1 MENKF
6 VTTDL
11 GLAAWILA
19 TGKMRLLTVERIPD
33 KHRNTATIAFSDP
46 EYLGVRLQLDY
57 YAGNG
62 VVCPLAFYSEIRSL
76 KRKVYAACVTGSSE
90 AR

>member
-1 MENKF
+1 MESKF
-6 VTTDL
+6 STTDL

-19 TGKMRLLTVERIPD
+19 TGKMRLLAIERIPD
-33 KHRNTATIAFSDP
+33 KHRNTAVISFSDP
-46 EYLGVRLQLDY
+46 DYLGMGLQLDY

-62 VVCPLAFYSEIRSL
+62 LVCPLEFYSEIRNL
-76 KRKVYAACVTGSSE
+76 KRKVYAACVSSNSE